1 MTPFYLEHS
10 IKDEYVAYVV
20 RLESSDSLIKKKK
33 LLANKKRCLMF
44 LTGLYAKLTFKITFK
59 VAHIN

>member
-10 IKDEYVAYVV
+10 IKDEFVTHVV
-20 RLESSDSLIKKKK
+20 GLESSDSLIKIEK
-33 LLANKKRCLMF
+33 LLANKKGCLMF

>member
-10 IKDEYVAYVV
+10 IKDEYVTYVV
-20 RLESSDSLIKKKK
+20 RLESSDSLIKKK
-33 LLANKKRCLMF
+33 LLANKKGCLMF